1 MADVFVSYSRQDKA
15 RAAQFVELLEGY
27 GWDVFWDQETRAGTI
42 WPKVLEDELGLARCL
57 LVLWTANSVASRWV
71 RIEAYE
77 ALQNDK
83 LLPVRLEKVKPPM
96 EFRQTQTF
104 DLIGWT
110 GARDDPRLQH
120 LIADL
125 CTLAKIE
132 PRKGAVPQLA
142 RIAVP
147 TLGPATLAGDWQAPA
162 TLSDAPDFTSHRAPT
177 YRSFGIAVP
186 TLAPKAEEELVGRAT
201 PLQEETPATVAQDT
215 GAVTI
220 PAETDLIERQ
230 VQSADAIEVPV
241 DPGSTRRK
249 LVWGLGLAAATIAA
263 VWIAR
268 TVIAPSGGTSNEG
281 FKPEIVTDI
290 PNPNPPVAV
299 PVDTRPP
306 SGPSLEPVAVDK
318 PKVRAVDPPRAA
330 SNSRCIE
337 IAEKFQTTGQLTAEE
352 RKFLSSKE
360 CAK

>member
-1 MADVFVSYSRQDKA
+1 
-15 RAAQFVELLEGY
+15 
-27 GWDVFWDQETRAGTI
+27 
-42 WPKVLEDELGLARCL
+42 
-57 LVLWTANSVASRWV
+57 VASRWV

-110 GARDDPRLQH
+110 GELDDPRLQH

-132 PRKGAVPQLA
+132 PKKGAVPQTP

-147 TLGPATLAGDWQAPA
+147 TLGPATLTREWQAPI
-162 TLSDAPDFTSHRAPT
+162 TSGAPDFTTHRAPT
-177 YRSFGIAVP
+177 YRSIGIAVP
-186 TLAPKAEEELVGRAT
+186 APAPMSGPARNEDASA
-201 PLQEETPATVAQDT
+201 LQDETSAPVAQDT
-215 GAVTI
+215 DKVTVASTAKRFEPNVQTAVAKEE
-220 PAETDLIERQ
+220 PN
-230 VQSADAIEVPV
+230 PV
-241 DPGSTRRK
+241 STRKK

-268 TVIAPSGGTSNEG
+268 SLIVPGSEQSSEG
-281 FKPEIVTDI
+281 FRPEMVTDV
-290 PNPNPPVAV
+290 PKPTAVAV
-299 PVDTRPP
+299 EPPP
-306 SGPSLEPVAVDK
+306 SPSPVIEATTVAK
-318 PKVRAVDPPRAA
+318 PKARPADPPSATP
-330 SNSRCIE
+330 SRCIA

-352 RKFLSSKE
+352 RQFLSSKE